1 MLNTLLNYKIMK
13 TRKSILSLEQ
23 MRLYNKAFKCM
34 PGSKQQK
41 AITKQIDALSV
52 KPAKPLN

>member
-1 MLNTLLNYKIMK
+1 MK

-52 KPAKPLN
+52 KPVKPLN